1 MRRTEY
7 GRILIHAPFGGKE
20 GRLGSWKALVEAQ
33 KAGSVRSIGVSN
45 FGIHHLKELE
55 EFIESGGRGRIEV
68 GQYEFHPWLG
78 RAELVNWL
86 RNRGTVLEAYSPLA
100 RGTRMNELVLKK
112 LSTKHQKSPA
122 QILIRWSIQK
132 VRRRLSALAF
142 KTTSREITLTF
153 TFMQGFVP
161 LPKSATPERIREN
174 MVVFDFELDE
184 EDMKLLHTD
193 YYAPS
198 TWDPTVQRD

>member
-33 KAGSVRSIGVSN
+33 KAGSVRPIGVSN

-86 RNRGTVLEAYSPLA
+86 RSRGTVLEAYSPPCKRNSYERTGVEKVEYKTSEKSSSDSDTLEYSKGEKKTFCFGYQNHFSGNNSDFYIYA
-100 RGTRMNELVLKK
+100 GVCTIAQVCYTRAH
-112 LSTKHQKSPA
+112 S
-122 QILIRWSIQK
+122 
-132 VRRRLSALAF
+132 
-142 KTTSREITLTF
+142 
-153 TFMQGFVP
+153 
-161 LPKSATPERIREN
+161 
-174 MVVFDFELDE
+174 
-184 EDMKLLHTD
+184 
-193 YYAPS
+193 
-198 TWDPTVQRD
+198 